1 MKEEIVKQLAHIE
14 VELINLKDM
23 EDVIRQQIIEKTTER
38 IRLLIKLEEIKD
50 VPF

>member
-1 MKEEIVKQLAHIE
+1 MKEEIVKQLAQLE
-14 VELINLKDM
+14 VDIINLK
-23 EDVIRQQIIEKTTER
+23 EREGVIRQQIIEKTTER

>member
-23 EDVIRQQIIEKTTER
+23 EDKIRKEIIEKTTK
-38 IRLLIKLEEIKD
+38 RLNLLVKLEEIKD